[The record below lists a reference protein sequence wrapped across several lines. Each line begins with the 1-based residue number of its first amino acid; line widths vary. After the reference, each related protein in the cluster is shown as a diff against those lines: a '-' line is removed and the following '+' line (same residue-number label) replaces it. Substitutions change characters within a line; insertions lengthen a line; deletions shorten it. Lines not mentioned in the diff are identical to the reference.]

1 MNDLKS
7 SYLSSF
13 APWVESGDL
22 ALDYDY
28 WRLLQTIESRYPI
41 VGSNI
46 DWSGVPEAISA
57 GEMGLKESRRK
68 FQGWFGEIAERFS
81 LVGPV
86 CVVGDGP
93 VEIGVVGSLD
103 AIVQQL
109 PLLASLPQHT
119 YVFAYPDGDWCAS
132 LAFEGWMDFGYAVR

>member
-7 SYLSSF
+7 TYLSSF
-13 APWVESGDL
+13 TAWVDSGDL
-22 ALDYDY
+22 VLDHDY
-28 WRLLQTIESRYPI
+28 WRLLGTIESRFPI

-46 DWSGVPEAISA
+46 DWSAVPGAVCS
-57 GEMGLKESRRK
+57 GEMGLKESRQK
-68 FQGWFGEIAERFS
+68 FQEWFREVAERYS
-81 LVGPV
+81 LAGQV

-103 AIVQQL
+103 AIVQHL
-109 PLLASLPQHT
+109 PLLANLPQHT